1 METPIERELALDL
14 VLSPERSTTVPARLT
29 YHVRDPYA
37 VHITFDALS
46 DRPVRW
52 TFARELLL
60 EGVLRPCGQGD
71 VRVWP
76 AAVEGRGVVCV
87 ALSSPAG
94 DALLRAPAKAVTAW
108 LERTL
113 RAVPPGRE
121 GGHLGLDEGL
131 ERLLAAP
138 LDGAGETDL

>member
-1 METPIERELALDL
+1 METPIERELTLDL
-14 VLSPERSTTVPARLT
+14 VLSPEQSTTVPARLT
-29 YHVRDPYA
+29 YHVHDPYA
-37 VHITFDALS
+37 VHITFDTLS

-52 TFARELLL
+52 AFARELLS

-76 AAVEGRGVVCV
+76 ATVGGRGVVCV
-87 ALSSPAG
+87 ALSSPTG
-94 DALLRAPAKAVTAW
+94 DALLRAPADAVTAW
-108 LERTL
+108 LEHTL

-121 GGHLGLDEGL
+121 GERLGMEEGL

-138 LDGAGETDL
+138 LDGTDEVGP